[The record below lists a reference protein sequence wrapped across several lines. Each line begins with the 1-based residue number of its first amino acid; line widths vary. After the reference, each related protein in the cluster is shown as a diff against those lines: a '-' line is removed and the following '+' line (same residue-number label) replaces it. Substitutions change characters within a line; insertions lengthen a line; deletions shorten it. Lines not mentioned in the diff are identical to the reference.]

1 MSHPADIDESLSA
14 SAQPEGARVRPRR
27 LWPLW
32 VKLTLALLATLALV
46 AFLAG
51 EATRYVVRDDL
62 YAQLRDH
69 NEKAF
74 AMLSATTL
82 EAVISED
89 IPTLRTIVEESVQLE
104 PDIHSVRIE
113 NDEGE
118 PLVTWHRSGRHEH
131 VEQISF
137 SKDIVFEDTAFGRF
151 AIDWSAKDL
160 NDQVAQH
167 VARTRLS
174 IAVALAILTLLVIG
188 MVHLLAVGPVAR
200 IHRHLRALSR
210 GDLDGQVET
219 RASRELALL
228 ASSANRLSRALK
240 VQKRREEELEAIRSE
255 LFDAKELAEITLH
268 SIGDGVITTDAR
280 GIIQYLNPVA
290 EKLTGWKTAEALGMP
305 LAQAFFIVD
314 ETSRRPARN
323 PVTTCLEQGQTVS
336 HTSHILLISRT
347 GKENA
352 IEHSAAPIRARDGD
366 LLGAVLIF
374 HDNTPARS
382 LARQIEYQA
391 SHDPLTKLAN
401 RRAFEHR
408 LKLNLEE
415 ARQDQVDHT
424 LLYLDLDQF
433 KVVNDTCGH
442 AAGDALLQQIAPLV
456 RAQLRKEDVFGRL
469 GGDEFGILLRSCNL
483 ENGVRIADVVRAT
496 ISGFRFL
503 WQDKTFKLGA
513 SIGVV
518 SVNAESGSAEA
529 LLQAADEACYAAK
542 ENGRNRIHVFKAD
555 DRELA
560 ARRNEMQWVSQ
571 IHSALSEERLLL
583 YGQGIF
589 PFADGVSAGAHYEVL
604 LRMRDRQGG
613 LSPPGAFLPAAERY
627 GLMPALDRWVVQ
639 TVLRMLRE
647 HPQHLEDLEL
657 CSVNLSAASASDE
670 SFLDFMVEELQ
681 QSEVP
686 LEKICFEITET
697 GIVANLARARSF
709 IITLQTMGCLFALDD
724 FGSGMSS
731 FAYLRDL
738 PVDILKI
745 EGAFVKDLAQDSV
758 SEAMVKSINDIGH
771 VMQKKTIAEFVED
784 EACIAK
790 LRAMGVDYGQG
801 YGLARPVPLEELMG
815 GGGVDRQLPPDQL
828 ASSA

>member
-1 MSHPADIDESLSA
+1 MP
-14 SAQPEGARVRPRR
+14 PRR

-32 VKLTLALLATLALV
+32 LKLTLALVAALALV

-62 YAQLRDH
+62 YRQLRDH

-82 EAVISED
+82 EAVMVED
-89 IPTLRTIVEESVQLE
+89 ISALRTIVEESVQLE
-104 PDIHSVRIE
+104 PDIHAVHVE
-113 NDEGE
+113 NEDGE
-118 PLVTWHRSGRHEH
+118 PLVTWHRDIRSAHPAH
-131 VEQISF
+131 ISF
-137 SKDIVFEDTAFGRF
+137 SKDIRFEGALFGRF
-151 AIDWSAKDL
+151 SIDWSAESLTK
-160 NDQVAQH
+160 QVNEH
-167 VARTRLS
+167 VARTRLF
-174 IAVALAILTLLVIG
+174 IALSLALLTLIVIG
-188 MVHLLAVGPVAR
+188 MVHWLAVGPLGR
-200 IHRHLRALSR
+200 IHRHLRALSS
-210 GDLDGQVET
+210 GDLEGHVET

-228 ASSANRLSRALK
+228 AASVNRLSQAIK
-240 VQKRREEELEAIRSE
+240 SQKRREDELEAIRSE
-255 LFDAKELAEITLH
+255 LFDAKELAEVTLH

-290 EKLTGWKTAEALGMP
+290 EKLTGWNTEEAMGMP
-305 LAQAFFIVD
+305 LSQAFFIVD
-314 ETSRRPARN
+314 ETSRRPTRN
-323 PVTTCLEQGQTVS
+323 PVAACLEQGQAVG

-352 IEHSAAPIRARDGD
+352 IEHSAAPIRGREGD

-374 HDNTPARS
+374 HDNTPARR

-401 RRAFEHR
+401 RREFEQR

-415 ARQDQVDHT
+415 ARQDQVEHT

-433 KVVNDTCGH
+433 KVINDTCGH

-469 GGDEFGILLRSCNL
+469 GGDEFGILLRSCSL
-483 ENGVRIADVVRAT
+483 EHGVRIADVVRAT

-503 WQDKTFKLGA
+503 WQDKTFRLGV

-518 SVNAESGSAEA
+518 SVNTESGSAEA

-560 ARRNEMQWVSQ
+560 ARRNEMQWVSE
-571 IHSALSEERLLL
+571 IHSALTDDRLLL

-589 PFADGVSAGAHYEVL
+589 PFSGGTGEGAHYEVL
-604 LRMRDRQGG
+604 LRMRDKQGG

-627 GLMPALDRWVVQ
+627 GLMPSLDRWVVQ
-639 TVLRMLRE
+639 TVLKMLRE
-647 HPQHLEDLEL
+647 HPQHLDRLKL
-657 CSVNLSAASASDE
+657 CSINLSAASASDE
-670 SFLDFMVEELQ
+670 SFLAFMVEELQ

-697 GIVANLARARSF
+697 GVVANLARARSF
-709 IITLQTMGCLFALDD
+709 IITLQTMGCMFALDD

-771 VMQKKTIAEFVED
+771 VMEKKTIAEFVED
-784 EACIAK
+784 EACIVK
-790 LRAMGVDYGQG
+790 LQAIGVDYGQG

-815 GGGVDRQLPPDQL
+815 GGDVNRQAPPDQL
-828 ASSA
+828 ATSA